1 MDKLVTAG
9 AHERP
14 RFKVLGS
21 KLWSFF
27 NSLKLTISL
36 FITLAVVSIIGTVI
50 QQGESAN
57 TYLLGYGERW
67 GEVILRLNLDN
78 MYHSAWFTAI
88 LVMLVVNI
96 VVCTIDR
103 FSPKWRTLLRTN
115 PTFDPG
121 LIGKLSNRNTF
132 TVDRDIDTIKYCLF
146 SVFKKKRYNV
156 KTFDPQNG
164 SQGTSHSFYAWKG
177 KTGRFG
183 SDITHVSLLLILLGC
198 IVGSMF
204 GYRDFEAIPVGE
216 RISVPGTDYE
226 LRLDKFWI
234 DYYDTGQIK
243 QFNSNL
249 AIVRDGKDVFTKQ
262 IWVNEPLYYE
272 GIRFYQSSY
281 GMSWNRIKEA
291 EIVAVKRGKEDIFS
305 QPLTVKWGE
314 LKSMPETPYSVKLMG
329 YAADFSYD
337 DELGGVIS
345 RSAEANNPA
354 VKLEV
359 YEGDRLVFSPWLFFN
374 YPGYFSS
381 VPDSDYTLVLAGFRG
396 MPYSGIAINKD
407 PGTNIVWAGSIVMG
421 IGFIF
426 AFFVNYRRVWVNVK
440 RTGDSFDVSMGGMI
454 NKNHLFFERE
464 FKELVE
470 AVRSGCSSEVK
481 R

>member
-1 MDKLVTAG
+1 
-9 AHERP
+9 
-14 RFKVLGS
+14 
-21 KLWSFF
+21 
-27 NSLKLTISL
+27 
-36 FITLAVVSIIGTVI
+36 
-50 QQGESAN
+50 
-57 TYLLGYGERW
+57 
-67 GEVILRLNLDN
+67 

-96 VVCTIDR
+96 VVCTLDR
-103 FSPKWRTLLRTN
+103 FSPTWRTLLRTN

-132 TVDRDIDTIKYCLF
+132 TADRDIDTIKDSLF
-146 SVFKKKRYNV
+146 TVFKKKRYRV
-156 KTFDPQNG
+156 KTFDPQGG
-164 SQGTSHSFYAWKG
+164 SRGTSHSFYAWKG
-177 KTGRFG
+177 KIGRFG
-183 SDITHVSLLLILLGC
+183 SDFTHVSLLLILLGA

-204 GYRDFEAIPVGE
+204 GYRDFRAIPVGE
-216 RISVPGTDYE
+216 KISVPGAGYE

-234 DYYDTGQIK
+234 DYYDTGQIR
-243 QFNSNL
+243 QYNSKL
-249 AIVRDGKDVFTKQ
+249 AVVKDGKDVFTKQ

-281 GMSWNRIKEA
+281 GMLWNRLKEA
-291 EIVAVKRGKEDIFS
+291 KIVAVKKGEKDIFGS
-305 QPLTVKWGE
+305 PLTVEWGE
-314 LKSMPETPYSVKLMG
+314 VKSVPDTPYSVKLVG
-329 YAADFSYD
+329 YAADFAYD
-337 DELGGVIS
+337 EELGEVIS

-354 VKLEV
+354 VRVEV
-359 YEGDRLVFSPWLFFN
+359 YEGERLVFTPWLFFN
-374 YPGYFSS
+374 YPGFFSS

-407 PGTNIVWAGSIVMG
+407 PGTNIVWAGSIIMG

-426 AFFVNYRRVWVNVK
+426 AFFVNYKRIWVNV
-440 RTGDSFDVSMGGMI
+440 TEAGNSFEVGMGGMI
-454 NKNHLFFERE
+454 NKNHLAFERE